1 MLNSSK
7 VPVLQWSESTPDP
20 APCWQPWLGW
30 RVSSNWTLESTLE
43 LDLIKD
49 ATAGA
54 RHPERGDGYAAA
66 LVNFG
71 DMTNAVLWTDESVT
85 AT

>member
-1 MLNSSK
+1 MAGVVEL
-7 VPVLQWSESTPDP
+7 
-20 APCWQPWLGW
+20 
-30 RVSSNWTLESTLE
+30 TLE
-43 LDLIKD
+43 LELIKD

-71 DMTNAVLWTDESVT
+71 DMTNPVLWTDETVT